1 MMEKLVI
8 RRGVFFE
15 GNRQGLRAIHP
26 MPVISTASCNF
37 INFKAALFRE
47 DSFDPVTR
55 IRRGRLYIEDQ
66 RGEVWSIEQ
75 VDHGFYRPQTGS
87 GPGGFEWSPE
97 ASYKAWE
104 ASSSTPKEVIGHS
117 IQIGSNGYVTPW
129 RIVATERIAIGHI
142 LFTLRAYSLFG
153 VIPELANV
161 ITDKDGNVID
171 KKPIQE
177 ILNTL
182 VDAFHRQ
189 QASPTVDV
197 ARETTRTI
205 LSTWIGQQAQGKDL
219 GKAIEWIPKDKVL
232 ARWSASIINRLHPRG
247 KSSERERQVAK
258 GSPLR
263 PVTEEDAEC
272 AVTLVGL
279 LLREIGWAAS

>member
-1 MMEKLVI
+1 MTEKLVI

-37 INFKAALFRE
+37 INFKEVLFRE

-55 IRRGRLYIEDQ
+55 IRRGRLYVEDQ

-104 ASSSTPKEVIGHS
+104 ASSSSPKEVIGHS

-129 RIVATERIAIGHI
+129 RIVATERIAIAYFVYPSGI
-142 LFTLRAYSLFG
+142 LAIRCHPGACKC
-153 VIPELANV
+153 
-161 ITDKDGNVID
+161 D
-171 KKPIQE
+171 
-177 ILNTL
+177 
-182 VDAFHRQ
+182 HR
-189 QASPTVDV
+189 
-197 ARETTRTI
+197 
-205 LSTWIGQQAQGKDL
+205 
-219 GKAIEWIPKDKVL
+219 
-232 ARWSASIINRLHPRG
+232 
-247 KSSERERQVAK
+247 
-258 GSPLR
+258 
-263 PVTEEDAEC
+263 
-272 AVTLVGL
+272 
-279 LLREIGWAAS
+279 